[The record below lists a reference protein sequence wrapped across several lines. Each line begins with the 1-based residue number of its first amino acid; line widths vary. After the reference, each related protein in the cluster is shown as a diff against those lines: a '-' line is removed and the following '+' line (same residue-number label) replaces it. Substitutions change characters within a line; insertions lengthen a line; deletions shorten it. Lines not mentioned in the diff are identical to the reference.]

1 MPKFIKIVPFIAI
14 IFLTPTFP
22 VTAQDTA
29 APETLEAG
37 SQPEEDLKL
46 GEQVSPDDQIGKTYT
61 REVHGDWQLRC
72 VRTDDGRDPCQLYQL
87 MRDDNGNS
95 VAEITLFEFPKG
107 QEANAGATVAV
118 PLGALLTRQVTI
130 SVDSGSAKR
139 YPFSW
144 CSAQGCYARIGF
156 TANDLGNLKRGAN
169 AYVTIVPFAS
179 PNTQVRLTLSLT
191 GFTKGFAALQAANE
205 ATTSP

>member
-1 MPKFIKIVPFIAI
+1 MPKFIKIVPIIALV
-14 IFLTPTFP
+14 FMAQAFP
-22 VTAQDTA
+22 AAAQDTA
-29 APETLEAG
+29 VSDTLQAG
-37 SQPEEDLKL
+37 SASEELTL
-46 GEQVSPDDQIGKTYT
+46 GDQNNPDDQIGNTYT

-72 VRTDDGRDPCQLYQL
+72 VRTDDGRDPCQMYQL
-87 MRDDNGNS
+87 MRDENGNS

-107 QEANAGATVAV
+107 QEAIAGATVAV
-118 PLGALLTRQVTI
+118 PLGTLLTRQVTI

-144 CSAQGCYARIGF
+144 CSVQGCYARIGF
-156 TANDLGNLKRGAN
+156 TAVDLRNLKRGAN

-179 PNTQVRLTLSLT
+179 PNSQVRLTLSLA

-205 ATTSP
+205 ATTSQ

>member
-1 MPKFIKIVPFIAI
+1 MLKFIKIVPFIVFV
-14 IFLTPTFP
+14 FLAQSFP
-22 VTAQDTA
+22 VTSQDSSAT
-29 APETLEAG
+29 ETLEAG
-37 SQPEEDLKL
+37 SQPEEELTL
-46 GEQVSPDDQIGKTYT
+46 GEQVSPDDQIGNTYT
-61 REVHGDWQLRC
+61 REVYGDWQLRC

-107 QEANAGATVAV
+107 QEAIAGATVAV
-118 PLGALLTRQVTI
+118 PLGTLLTRQVTI

-144 CSAQGCYARIGF
+144 CSVQGCYARIGF
-156 TANDLGNLKRGAN
+156 TTNDLRNLKRGAN
-169 AYVTIVPFAS
+169 AYVTIVPFGS
-179 PNTQVRLTLSLT
+179 PDTQVRLTLSLT

-205 ATTSP
+205 AIASQ

>member
-1 MPKFIKIVPFIAI
+1 MLKFIKIVPFIVFV
-14 IFLTPTFP
+14 FLAQSFP
-22 VTAQDTA
+22 VTSQDSSAT
-29 APETLEAG
+29 ETLEAG
-37 SQPEEDLKL
+37 SQPEEELTL
-46 GEQVSPDDQIGKTYT
+46 GEQVSPDDQIGNTYT

-87 MRDDNGNS
+87 MSDDNGNS
-95 VAEITLFEFPKG
+95 VAEITLFELPKG
-107 QEANAGATVAV
+107 QAALAGATVAV
-118 PLGALLTRQVTI
+118 PLGTLLTRQVTI

-144 CSAQGCYARIGF
+144 CSVQGCYARIGF
-156 TANDLGNLKRGAN
+156 TANDLRKLKRGAN

-205 ATTSP
+205 AIASQ